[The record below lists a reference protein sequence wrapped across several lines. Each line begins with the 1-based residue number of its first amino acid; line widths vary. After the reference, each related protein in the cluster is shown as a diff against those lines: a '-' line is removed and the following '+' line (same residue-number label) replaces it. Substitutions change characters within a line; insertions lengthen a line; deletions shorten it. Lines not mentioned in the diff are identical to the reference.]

1 MLIPQVLLSQS
12 QKRKQVILLSF
23 KVYNLITFKLNILG
37 SVTKKN
43 GGWSESQ
50 TQDNPSKKLPET
62 IIEEGNSK
70 VETPIKIKKEET
82 KVEIVDV
89 GEQNLENDTVTSD
102 VATEDLLIAEEKNDN
117 DDISANKIKKRNSV
131 DDSKYDNENKEDSS
145 PRYQSSRAAAMLA
158 KTRLSS
164 KGKFDDKID
173 DSKGDNAAQNDQSQW
188 VQCDAC
194 LKWRKIPIIVDTDV
208 LSKES
213 WFCNMNVWDHFHSSC
228 DIPEES
234 SDTIVDNDNDHSPK
248 KKSNKGRKKSSNNFH
263 EDDLSDKEQ
272 FDGTGRKRSVQKNIS
287 GSKSPVVE
295 KVDWVQCNKC
305 EKWRKVPG
313 HINVTELPEV
323 WYCSLN
329 KWAPLMAKCS
339 AKEESE
345 PIGDEDKIDKG
356 NKGKRGPG
364 ITTPIHSI
372 IGSLPDGLKK
382 VTQWVQCE
390 RRNCKKWRK
399 LPGHVD
405 MSQLPEKWYCEMN
418 KWDIERASC
427 DADETDSESE
437 LQANA
442 KSRTQLIM
450 NNSKGSGALSYR
462 RIIFGHDGRIR
473 TSFSE
478 KNKNGYGLFS
488 FVEAHRPNDA
498 NDYVDPTRRINYWS
512 SSAYNESVVNSDIHS
527 KGRIKKDK
535 DTNKITDYEDTK
547 FLKRSQKNENCERE
561 PSYLIDCI
569 RRIHSM
575 DNVPKYVSTTPI
587 QRCKTIRC
595 YNELK
600 LVDRAN
606 IECKIVKSC
615 LLSSPTTSI
624 TMQNLLKVISSSRF
638 LDFMEEICRQNMEI
652 ESLRAAVRRLEL
664 RGELEVVVNTI
675 GEFVVQ
681 GVNSQH
687 SDNIDQTLVQS
698 SYGFQGLPLKL
709 RKSSA
714 SISESK
720 LINENLDRNEEIN
733 EKVEKKVE
741 VSTANEQAKIN
752 IIALESVSTDDTNT
766 VIVLDTGMTNVAE
779 TKIDMGTDNFENDFS
794 R

>member
-1 MLIPQVLLSQS
+1 MSQS
-12 QKRKQVILLSF
+12 KKRKQVILLLF
-23 KVYNLITFKLNILG
+23 EIYHIITFKLDIVG
-37 SVTKKN
+37 TIPKKN
-43 GGWSESQ
+43 GGWAESQ
-50 TQDNPSKKLPET
+50 VQDNPSKKLTET
-62 IIEEGNSK
+62 TIEEGNSK
-70 VETPIKIKKEET
+70 VETPIKIKKDENSF
-82 KVEIVDV
+82 EIIEI
-89 GEQNLENDTVTSD
+89 GEQKIETDAMISD
-102 VATEDLLIAEEKNDN
+102 VASEDLLTAEEKHDRDN
-117 DDISANKIKKRNSV
+117 ISTNKIKKRNFV
-131 DDSKYDNENKEDSS
+131 DDSQFDNENKEESS
-145 PRYQSSRAAAMLA
+145 PRYQSSRAAAMVA

-164 KGKFDDKID
+164 KGKLDDKID

-213 WFCNMNVWDHFHSSC
+213 WFCNMNVWDQFHSSC

-234 SDTIVDNDNDHSPK
+234 SDTVVDNDNDHSAK
-248 KKSNKGRKKSSNNFH
+248 KKSNKGRKKSGSNFH
-263 EDDLSDKEQ
+263 DDDLSDKEQ
-272 FDGTGRKRSVQKNIS
+272 FDGTGRKRSAQKNIS
-287 GSKSPVVE
+287 GGKSPVVE

-313 HINVTELPEV
+313 HINITELPEI

-329 KWAPLMAKCS
+329 KWAPLVAKCS

-345 PIGDEDKIDKG
+345 PIGDDEKIDRG

-364 ITTPIHSI
+364 ITSPIHSTVA
-372 IGSLPDGLKK
+372 SLPDGLKK

-405 MSQLPEKWYCEMN
+405 MTQLPEKWYCEMN
-418 KWDIERASC
+418 KWDPERASC

-437 LQANA
+437 LQANS

-488 FVEAHRPNDA
+488 FAETHRSNDT
-498 NDYVDPTRRINYWS
+498 NDYIDPTRRISYWS
-512 SSAYNESVVNSDIHS
+512 SSAYNESLVNSDIHS
-527 KGRIKKDK
+527 KSRIKKDK
-535 DTNKITDYEDTK
+535 DVNKITDCEETK
-547 FLKRSQKNENCERE
+547 FLKRSHKNDICERE

-615 LLSSPTTSI
+615 MLSSPTTSM
-624 TMQNLLKVISSSRF
+624 TLQNLLKVISSSKF
-638 LDFMEEICRQNMEI
+638 LDFMEEVCRQNMEM
-652 ESLRAAVRRLEL
+652 ESLKAAVRRLEL
-664 RGELEVVVNTI
+664 LGELEVVVNAI

-681 GVNSQH
+681 GVNLQY
-687 SDNIDQTLVQS
+687 SDNTDQTLIQS
-698 SYGFQGLPLKL
+698 SYSFQGLPLKL
-709 RKSSA
+709 RKSNS
-714 SISESK
+714 SIISKSK
-720 LINENLDRNEEIN
+720 LLNENLYGIEDIN
-733 EKVEKKVE
+733 VKEEKKVE
-741 VSTANEQAKIN
+741 VLTKSEEVKNNPT
-752 IIALESVSTDDTNT
+752 ESFSIDNTNT
-766 VIVLDTGMTNVAE
+766 EIVLDKGIINVSE
-779 TKIDMGTDNFENDFS
+779 IKIDIGTDTFENHCS